1 MELYELL
8 NNNIFMNS
16 IDYWIFKNAFIFI
29 YIYLLVIIASMQYNK
44 IL

>member
-1 MELYELL
+1 
-8 NNNIFMNS
+8 MNS
-16 IDYWIFKNAFIFI
+16 IDYRIFKNAFIFI